1 MTYSILLPILIAFAV
16 TAILTPVLIPVLKRL
31 HVSNTE
37 REELESH
44 QKKSGTPS
52 MGGIAIVIA
61 IVVASL
67 FFVRKDP
74 QILPILLVTVGF
86 GVIGFLDD
94 FFKVV
99 LHRDK
104 EHESDGLLPW
114 QKMLLEFAVTAGF
127 CLYLIRAG
135 IGMEMLIPFTD
146 GRMLS
151 LGWVAIP
158 VLFLAVIGTVNGVNF
173 TDGLDGLASCV
184 TLMVAGFFT
193 VAAVGGSY
201 GLEPITCAVIGA
213 LVGFL
218 LYNANPAKVFMGDT
232 GSLALGGFV
241 AATAYLMQMPIFIL
255 IVGAI
260 YWVEIITVMLQ
271 VLYFRRTGGKR
282 LFKMAPIHHHFE
294 LSGWSESRVVVVFTV
309 ITLLLC
315 LLGLLG
321 LGVG

>member
-16 TAILTPVLIPVLKRL
+16 TAILTPILIPILKRL
-31 HVSNTE
+31 HISNTE
-37 REELESH
+37 REELEAH

-61 IVVASL
+61 VAVASL
-67 FFVRKDP
+67 IFVRDNP
-74 QILPILLVTVGF
+74 RILPVLLVTVGF

-94 FFKVV
+94 FLKVV
-99 LHRDK
+99 LHRTRHK
-104 EHESDGLLPW
+104 SDGLLAW

-127 CLYLIRAG
+127 CIYLIRSDLS
-135 IGMEMLIPFTD
+135 MEMLIPFTD
-146 GRMLS
+146 GKMLS

-193 VAAVGGSY
+193 VVAVGGSY
-201 GLEPITCAVIGA
+201 GLEPVTCAVIGA

-218 LYNANPAKVFMGDT
+218 LYNANPARVFMGDT

-241 AATAYLMQMPIFIL
+241 AATAYMMQMPIFIL

-315 LLGLLG
+315 LLGLIG
-321 LGVG
+321 WRVG